1 LYVLEFVHPSSSSVL
16 VLSLGSSRSKS
27 NMVLVVFG
35 GFSSSDGT
43 SEEILVLLFREVHVI
58 VSVSMGVL
66 SRVVSAILVG
76 SLSAEGLSMS
86 PGLESEVRD

>member
-1 LYVLEFVHPSSSSVL
+1 MYVLEFVHPSSSRVL

-43 SEEILVLLFREVHVI
+43 SEEILVLLFGEVHVI

>member
-1 LYVLEFVHPSSSSVL
+1 
-16 VLSLGSSRSKS
+16 
-27 NMVLVVFG
+27 MVSVVFG

-43 SEEILVLLFREVHVI
+43 SEEILVFLLGEVHVI

-66 SRVVSAILVG
+66 SGVVSVILVG

>member
-1 LYVLEFVHPSSSSVL
+1 
-16 VLSLGSSRSKS
+16 
-27 NMVLVVFG
+27 MVLVVFG

-43 SEEILVLLFREVHVI
+43 SEEILVLLFGEVHVI